1 MGAELAQEADILRA
15 QLEESFGVIKRKDR
29 TIEDLE
35 ERVRYL
41 LSKLYGRK
49 SEKVHPEQL
58 ALAFAERDLDLALL
72 ETPAHADETPDD
84 ESPRE
89 KQKKRSRRNGRG
101 PIPEHLPRDRVEHH
115 PDAEDLVCPCCRSTK
130 ERIGEEITEDLDFE
144 PASFRVKEHVRV
156 KYACRA
162 CEEGVVIADPPAL
175 VIEKGRPGPGLLA
188 HVVTS
193 KYGDHLPL
201 HRQTGIYRRHGVDLH
216 RSTLCDWVRD
226 TAELLRPIA
235 MAMKRSIL
243 ETGYVNTDDTP
254 VKVHQGKGGPGKTK
268 QGRIWVYVSPEIR
281 QAVYD
286 FTTTRAGEGPRSYL
300 EGFAGYLQADAYPG
314 YDRLYTS
321 GEVVE
326 VGCMAHARR
335 KFFDALDTAPE
346 AASYVLALLRGLYD
360 IEAGAKERGIV
371 GADLEDLREK
381 ESLRLLTGLREFLEL
396 ECTTA
401 LPQSPLGKAIF
412 YALKQWNALVRYV
425 EDGRLAID
433 NNLAENTLRCVAV
446 GRSNWVFCGS
456 PAGGRRAAILY
467 SLIVSCRLQ
476 GIGPFAYIRDVLT
489 RIRTTPMSRIDELTP
504 RGWKLARGKSAVP
517 AVTGA

>member
-15 QLEESFGVIKRKDR
+15 QLDELFKANRRKDR
-29 TIEDLE
+29 TITDLE

-72 ETPAHADETPDD
+72 KTPDHADETPDD
-84 ESPRE
+84 ESRRE

-101 PIPEHLPRDRVEHH
+101 PLPEHLPRERVEHH
-115 PDAEDLVCPCCRSTK
+115 PEPADLVCPCCQTAK
-130 ERIGEEITEDLDFE
+130 ERIGEEITEELDYV
-144 PASFRVKEHVRV
+144 PASFLVKEHVRV
-156 KYACRA
+156 KYACRR

-175 VIEKGRPGPGLLA
+175 PIEKGRPGPGLLA

-201 HRQTGIYRRHGVDLH
+201 HRQTGIYRRHGVNLH

-226 TAELLRPIA
+226 TSELLRPIA

-268 QGRIWVYVSPEIR
+268 QGRIWVYVSPER
-281 QAVYD
+281 REAVYD
-286 FTTTRAGEGPRSYL
+286 FTTTRAGEGPRSFL
-300 EGFAGYLQADAYPG
+300 AGFEGFLQADAYAG
-314 YDRLYTS
+314 YDQLYTS

-326 VGCMAHARR
+326 VGCLAHARR

-346 AASYVLALLRGLYD
+346 SASYVLALIRGLYD
-360 IEAGAKERGIV
+360 IEANAKELGIA
-371 GADLEDLREK
+371 GPELAALREK
-381 ESLRLLTGLREFLEL
+381 ESRRLLDGLREFLVL
-396 ECTTA
+396 ESAEA
-401 LPQSPLGKAIF
+401 LPQSPLGKAIG
-412 YALKQWNALVRYV
+412 YALKQWDALVRYV
-425 EDGRLAID
+425 DDGRLAID
-433 NNLAENTLRCVAV
+433 NNLAENTLRGVAL

-467 SLIVSCRLQ
+467 SLVVSCKLQ
-476 GIGPFAYIRDVLT
+476 GIDPFAYIRDVLA

-504 RGWKLARGKSAVP
+504 RGWKQAREKSAVP

>member
-1 MGAELAQEADILRA
+1 MGAELAQEADVLRA
-15 QLEESFGVIKRKDR
+15 QLDEMFDAVRQKDR
-29 TIEDLE
+29 TIQDLE

-41 LSKLYGRK
+41 LQKLYGRK

-58 ALAFAERDLDLALL
+58 ALAFAERDLELIVP
-72 ETPAHADETPDD
+72 EIPSHADEAPDD

-89 KQKKRSRRNGRG
+89 KQKKRSRRNGRV
-101 PIPEHLPRDRVEHH
+101 PLPEHLRRKRTEYH
-115 PDAEDLVCPCCRSTK
+115 PDPEDLVCSCCQSAK
-130 ERIGEEITEDLDFE
+130 ERIGEEITEELEYE
-144 PASFRVKEHVRV
+144 PASFLVKEHVRV

-175 VIEKGRPGPGLLA
+175 PIEKGRPGPGLLA

-201 HRQTGIYRRHGVDLH
+201 HRQTGIYRRHGVELH

-268 QGRIWVYVSPEIR
+268 QGRIWVYVSPER
-281 QAVYD
+281 REAVYD
-286 FTTTRAGEGPRSYL
+286 FTTTRAGEGPRSFL
-300 EGFAGYLQADAYPG
+300 SGFTGFLQADAYGG

-326 VGCMAHARR
+326 VGCHAHARR

-346 AASYVLALLRGLYD
+346 AASYVLALIRGLYD
-360 IEAGAKERGIV
+360 IEANARERGIV
-371 GADLEDLREK
+371 GPKLAELRAK
-381 ESLRLLTGLREFLEL
+381 ESRRLLEGLREFLVL
-396 ECTTA
+396 ESAEA
-401 LPQSPLGKAIF
+401 LPQSPLGKAIG
-412 YALKQWNALVRYV
+412 YALKQWEALTRYV
-425 EDGRLAID
+425 TDGRLAID
-433 NNLAENTLRCVAV
+433 NNTAENALRCVAV
-446 GRSNWVFCGS
+446 GRGNWIFCGS

-467 SLIVSCRLQ
+467 SLVVSCKLQ
-476 GIGPFAYIRDVLT
+476 GIDPFAYIRDVLT
-489 RIRTTPMSRIDELTP
+489 RIRTTPTSRIDELTP
-504 RGWKLARGKSAVP
+504 RGWKQAREESAASAAP
-517 AVTGA
+517 TA